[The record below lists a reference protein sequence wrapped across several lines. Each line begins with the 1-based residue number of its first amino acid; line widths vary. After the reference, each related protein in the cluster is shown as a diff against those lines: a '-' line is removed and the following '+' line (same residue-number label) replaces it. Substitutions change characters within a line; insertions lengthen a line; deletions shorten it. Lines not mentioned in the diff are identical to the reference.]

1 VNPAAPQAPNHL
13 VVYLSGRCNLSC
25 AYCYSSAPG
34 GPVIKK
40 DALLGAVGDFL
51 RSAPR
56 GAKISFLGGEPLLHK
71 PLLRAAVRLVRAEA
85 GASFPVTVFT
95 NGLLLDRAEA
105 AFLKENSVKTVVS
118 LDGDPAAAG
127 YARGRAPDLS
137 RLDASGLSASA
148 VVTPATAA
156 RLAENVAWL
165 YQAGFR
171 SIGWA
176 PDVKAVWD
184 RAALARLAASAA
196 ALRKFYLGLLRAG
209 LPPFELANAYE
220 ALDAERGRPPAR
232 ACLSLTLAPDG
243 RIYPCDKLAGLG
255 APGPGLP
262 RDRDAFF
269 SAAAAAGFRPYG
281 LMCPVAPWA
290 AAGCP
295 TGKALAARRSYFAG
309 QAAARLL
316 VRRWLTGL
324 AAAGLRYPAFR
335 RVHNIR

>member
-1 VNPAAPQAPNHL
+1 LSPATPQAPNHL
-13 VVYLSGRCNLSC
+13 VVYLSGRCNLTC
-25 AYCYSSAPG
+25 AYCYSRAPG
-34 GPVIKK
+34 GPVIKRA
-40 DALLGAVGDFL
+40 ALLRAVGEFL
-51 RSAPR
+51 RSAQR

-95 NGLLLDRAEA
+95 NGLLLDRPEA

-118 LDGDPAAAG
+118 LDGDPAASA

-137 RLDASGLSASA
+137 RLETASLSASA
-148 VVTPATAA
+148 VVTPAGAG

-165 YQAGFR
+165 YRAGFR

-184 RAALARLAASAA
+184 RPALARLAASAA
-196 ALRKFYLGLLRAG
+196 ALRKFYMGLLRAG
-209 LPPFELANAYE
+209 LPPYELSNAYE
-220 ALDAERGRPPAR
+220 ALNAERGRPPAYG
-232 ACLSLTLAPDG
+232 CLSLTLGPDG
-243 RIYPCDKLAGLG
+243 KIYPCDKLAGLG

-262 RDRDAFF
+262 RDREAFF
-269 SAAAAAGFRPYG
+269 SAAAVAGFRPYG

-295 TGKALAARRSYFAG
+295 VGRALAARRTYFAG

-316 VRRWLTGL
+316 VRRWLKGL
-324 AAAGLRYPAFR
+324 AAAGLRFPAFR